1 MKRLKKGQGIT
12 WLVILLACIVGFGYL
27 AAQII
32 SATVSRKDDFDI
44 RLGLDL
50 AGGVSITYQ
59 VVGDKPSEEDLNDTV
74 TKLQKRIENEL
85 GSESATTEAS
95 VYPVGDD
102 RITVEIP
109 GVTDANALLEELGTP
124 GSIYFIAQTDAD
136 GNQNYSYDSTT
147 GSYKLN
153 YELEDLVAN
162 GSVVLQGADVK
173 SADASYQQNQTTGA
187 SEPIVQITLT
197 DEEDIFDAVGKLRTI
212 YPNLMKLEY
221 FL

>member
-1 MKRLKKGQGIT
+1 MKRLKKGQGVA
-12 WLVILLACIVGFGYL
+12 WLVVLLACIVGFGYL
-27 AAQII
+27 AWNIVT
-32 SATVSRKDDFDI
+32 ATVSGKDDFDI

-59 VVGDKPSEEDLNDTV
+59 VVGDTPSSEDLNDTV

-85 GSESATTEAS
+85 GSDSSTTEAS

-109 GVTDANALLEELGTP
+109 GVKDANALLAELGTP

-147 GSYKLN
+147 GGYKLN
-153 YELEDLVAN
+153 YDLNDLIAN
-162 GSVVLQGADVK
+162 GSVILQGSDVK
-173 SADASYQQNQTTGA
+173 NATATNQHPKIDSAWLASA
-187 SEPIVQITLT
+187 RADTLNT
-197 DEEDIFDAVGKLRTI
+197 PGSCSPATLYKLGIIRRS
-212 YPNLMKLEY
+212 P
-221 FL
+221 